1 MDLAINHLLSLQAVR
16 EKAHIVFDLAK
27 QGLLNHFDYHP
38 DRLDA
43 VVEFVVGIIQVRYDT
58 STPLSSSPSNK
69 EIYIILKNISSAT
82 SAPKTS
88 TASPHTAAGNTST
101 SETPHE

>member
-1 MDLAINHLLSLQAVR
+1 MDPAINHLLSLQAVR

-43 VVEFVVGIIQVRYDT
+43 VVEYVVGIIQVGLFH
-58 STPLSSSPSNK
+58 LSP
-69 EIYIILKNISSAT
+69 IIPVESMRSI
-82 SAPKTS
+82 
-88 TASPHTAAGNTST
+88 
-101 SETPHE
+101 